1 MRTQS
6 LTLRFVASTV
16 SLILLFSTV
25 FEAGLALAQ
34 IKRKGGKGASSP
46 TVWEREIDIVRPAV
60 VGQPRSRQ
68 RIVRAPLLTIEYRV
82 LKKGEDGSPVETN
95 PGAVFYTGDL
105 LQLRFKPNQDG
116 YLHILQ
122 HTEGQDGAII
132 FPETRINEGK
142 NYVKKNEELIVPFN
156 CEEIRKDNCWLI
168 MEPPTGREIFTVIFS
183 REANPAILREINP
196 KGATV
201 KLAEISRIKESV
213 SNRTSR
219 PNLQP
224 EKGGGAARYV
234 IWVTNADRRNNEEL
248 VTRFE
253 LNHQERSDDK

>member
-1 MRTQS
+1 LSITSIS
-6 LTLRFVASTV
+6 LLLLASSFYPGPGADNV
-16 SLILLFSTV
+16 
-25 FEAGLALAQ
+25 LASEQ
-34 IKRKGGKGASSP
+34 KKGQGKGPTSP
-46 TVWEREIDIVRPAV
+46 TVWEEEFDIVRRAPA
-60 VGQPRSRQ
+60 GQPRPR
-68 RIVRAPLLTIEYRV
+68 RPVIRAPLLTIEYRV

-122 HTEGQDGAII
+122 HTEGGDGAII

-142 NYVKKNEELIVPFN
+142 NFVKKNEELIVPFN
-156 CEEIRKDNCWLI
+156 CEEIRKYNCWLI
-168 MEPPTGREIFTVIFS
+168 MGPPTGREIFTVIFS
-183 REANPAILREINP
+183 REANPAILRLINP
-196 KGATV
+196 KGAEV
-201 KLAEISRIKESV
+201 KLAEISRIKEST

-219 PNLQP
+219 PDLQP
-224 EKGGGAARYV
+224 EKGGGAGRYV

-253 LNHQERSDDK
+253 LNHQERSDGR